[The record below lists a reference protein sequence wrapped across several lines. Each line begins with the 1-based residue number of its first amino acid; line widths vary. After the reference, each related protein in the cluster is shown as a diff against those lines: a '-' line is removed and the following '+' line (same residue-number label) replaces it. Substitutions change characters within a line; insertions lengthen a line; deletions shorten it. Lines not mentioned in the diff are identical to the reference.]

1 MGASTFSYNHNNPAA
16 PAGKTD
22 FGAKGP
28 NPIQFNQFMAQPTA
42 PKESS
47 NSASSSSASSLS
59 ASSLDLLMASLLS
72 STITKTTTPA
82 PTTTSPPPIR
92 VNVMASERLNDFVL
106 GPKTEYR
113 SNKFAEI
120 PTNTGRYD
128 AVNPFASFMGET
140 LPPPTT
146 TTPAPPGRNGDFLAG
161 FIGSH
166 LETPEQVAAKA
177 QHQPNI
183 YMYNYQHQ
191 QAAKK
196 RTTKKPAA
204 KPTASGAEL
213 ALQSMDSGAL
223 SSVVQ
228 KLLGALASKQG

>member
-1 MGASTFSYNHNNPAA
+1 MG
-16 PAGKTD
+16 
-22 FGAKGP
+22 
-28 NPIQFNQFMAQPTA
+28 
-42 PKESS
+42 
-47 NSASSSSASSLS
+47 
-59 ASSLDLLMASLLS
+59 
-72 STITKTTTPA
+72 
-82 PTTTSPPPIR
+82 
-92 VNVMASERLNDFVL
+92 
-106 GPKTEYR
+106 
-113 SNKFAEI
+113 
-120 PTNTGRYD
+120 
-128 AVNPFASFMGET
+128 
-140 LPPPTT
+140 
-146 TTPAPPGRNGDFLAG
+146 
-161 FIGSH
+161 
-166 LETPEQVAAKA
+166 ETPEQVAAKA